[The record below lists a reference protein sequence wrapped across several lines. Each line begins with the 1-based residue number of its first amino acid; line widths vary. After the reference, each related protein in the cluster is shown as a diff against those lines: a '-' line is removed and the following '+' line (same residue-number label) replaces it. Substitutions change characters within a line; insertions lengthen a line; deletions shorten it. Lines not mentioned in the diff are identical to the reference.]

1 MAATAPKAKPRVSR
15 TRRSPARPA
24 TKPRTTARQATARRA
39 TARQATARQATASQA
54 TARQATKRR
63 TTARQATARRATATA
78 LKTTTGDGAR
88 GARAEAAAERRP
100 VENAGHGR
108 RLTAAFEAL
117 EAFPALAESRNR
129 LLAVAAKENVA
140 TADIVT
146 AVESDVA
153 LIIAV
158 LRLANRVQ
166 SSRRRVDTVVA
177 AVELL
182 TPQTVQA
189 LATQLRTFDFFER
202 ASVWDAAPER
212 FRLHA
217 LATQRAADR
226 VAAEI
231 SYEQRDR
238 LTVTSLLHDIGKLV
252 LMFAYPGYPGQVH
265 RGARTPR
272 ERIHQERR
280 ELGVDHALV
289 GGVLARR
296 WGLPPTV
303 ATVIERHHNPEAE
316 GESAV
321 VSLADML
328 AHYGQGAAVSP
339 SEMLQTARIVGLGP
353 KELRRVLYEL
363 PSASNQRP
371 RHVDPCPLSSR
382 ELGVLQRLA
391 EGKVYKQIAHE
402 LTLSTSTVRT
412 HLHNIYGKLGAVD
425 RAQAV
430 LIATER
436 GWL

>member
-1 MAATAPKAKPRVSR
+1 MAGEPKEGVTTDMQAAAAAKKSDVPEKSI
-15 TRRSPARPA
+15 SKKSGRPA
-24 TKPRTTARQATARRA
+24 T
-39 TARQATARQATASQA
+39 
-54 TARQATKRR
+54 
-63 TTARQATARRATATA
+63 
-78 LKTTTGDGAR
+78 
-88 GARAEAAAERRP
+88 AERRP
-100 VENAGHGR
+100 SVAAPTGERHQNEGHGR
-108 RLTAAFEAL
+108 RLTMAFEAL

-129 LLAVAAKENVA
+129 LLAVISKDNVA
-140 TADIVT
+140 TADVVS

-158 LRLANRVQ
+158 LRLANRAQ
-166 SSRRRVDTVVA
+166 GSAGKVDTAVG

-182 TPQTVQA
+182 SPQTVQA
-189 LATQLRTFDFFER
+189 VATRVRTFDFFER

-217 LATQRAADR
+217 LATQHAADR
-226 VAAEI
+226 LASEVG
-231 SYEQRDR
+231 YENRDR

-252 LMFAYPGYPGQVH
+252 LLHAYPGYPSQVH
-265 RGARTPR
+265 KGARTPE
-272 ERIHQERR
+272 ERIHAERR

-289 GGVLARR
+289 GGVLIRR
-296 WGLPPTV
+296 WGLPASV
-303 ATVIERHHNPEAE
+303 ATPIERHHNPDAE
-316 GESAV
+316 GEAAFIR
-321 VSLADML
+321 LADML
-328 AHYGQGAAVSP
+328 AHYEQGGRVSP
-339 SEMLQTARIVGLGP
+339 SELLSTARSVGLGP
-353 KELRRVLYEL
+353 QELRRVMYEL
-363 PSASNQRP
+363 PNSTVQRQ
-371 RHVDPCPLSSR
+371 RHVDPCPLSGR